1 MSTPQNI
8 QLENSTYEI
17 VKKRLQAQA
26 DELRQRLQKLN
37 DLRREVFGSRDLVLL
52 ANDRITTENNCIPRD
67 MVAMGN
73 HFLFGY
79 NVHIGLRTEIKLAD
93 VFSIYRFDPSSR
105 SFQQEGLTLINDQK
119 FDEEFRNLYKY
130 YKSTVFS
137 KFAVIGPYLFM
148 VFQIGKSNSDIKTF
162 KWAIEEDSLTY
173 LGNRFDHEFRFP
185 DQHEFA
191 WVKATREMHRR
202 GQHPHV
208 SIMDRVFVETVGGDL
223 TIKVEDN
230 TDDGK
235 GIYGEPVD
243 NKDQTLDDADI
254 YFADLGNLIA
264 LKIRPYQEKNWRYI
278 IFNQKMQEAVRV
290 DSIEKACV
298 RLPDDQGIIF
308 SNGYYLQT
316 GEYKIF
322 DNIVQDLQFEKRIN
336 SSNGEDY
343 LFTFY
348 DQEAGVYALLPYNLV
363 EQKVETPILCSGF
376 TIFPNGELCYF
387 RAESEASRNH
397 LVQVWQTPYGK
408 VQKEA
413 NAEAN
418 AYVFKVGNKDLVRGM
433 AECNGLLTL
442 ISRGDQY
449 GDLYTDLVKKTN
461 DILDTYHWIKHPDT
475 YRIDEP
481 LTGVQKAASAAI
493 DEFSK
498 VRKMRHDSEV
508 ATQAVSEKL
517 IALFDKIRRSK
528 PTQID
533 HFVNYLSDLRA
544 LTGEIISLKD
554 LRYVDM
560 AQIEGFEKQVVG
572 KTDELS
578 QKCVEFLLE
587 ENSLNPYIEK
597 LAHAKDSVAKI
608 TKVAEADEA
617 SKEIDQIAHE
627 LELLID
633 IVNNLKIDDATQ
645 TVQIIDHISGIYTG
659 INTLRAS
666 LKTRRKDL

>member
-442 ISRGDQY
+442 ISRDQY
-449 GDLYTDLVKKTN
+449 GDLYTG
-461 DILDTYHWIKHPDT
+461 H
-475 YRIDEP
+475 
-481 LTGVQKAASAAI
+481 
-493 DEFSK
+493 
-498 VRKMRHDSEV
+498 
-508 ATQAVSEKL
+508 SEKNQL
-517 IALFDKIRRSK
+517 TFSIPITGLNTRI
-528 PTQID
+528 TQD
-533 HFVNYLSDLRA
+533 
-544 LTGEIISLKD
+544 
-554 LRYVDM
+554 
-560 AQIEGFEKQVVG
+560 
-572 KTDELS
+572 
-578 QKCVEFLLE
+578 
-587 ENSLNPYIEK
+587 
-597 LAHAKDSVAKI
+597 
-608 TKVAEADEA
+608 
-617 SKEIDQIAHE
+617 
-627 LELLID
+627 
-633 IVNNLKIDDATQ
+633 
-645 TVQIIDHISGIYTG
+645 
-659 INTLRAS
+659 
-666 LKTRRKDL
+666 